1 MIARTSRFQRTRRG
15 SAATEFAILLP
26 LIVTMF
32 SGMVDLSWQLSR
44 YQHLVRVTR
53 DAARVAAATYEN
65 PQYTEPGSLS
75 IPAAEDYA
83 TEALTLVNMPCS
95 DGGCS
100 IDVQRLET
108 TPPQMQVSISYSV
121 DPLVGLFPLDNEI
134 EAQFSMAY
142 EYL

>member
-1 MIARTSRFQRTRRG
+1 MITRTRHFQRTRRG

-26 LIVTMF
+26 LIVTLF

-83 TEALTLVNMPCS
+83 TEALTLVNMPCEG
-95 DGGCS
+95 DCS
-100 IDVQRLET
+100 IEVLRLET

-121 DPLVGLFPLDNEI
+121 DPLVGLFPLDNEVHV
-134 EAQFSMAY
+134 QFSMAY
-142 EYL
+142 EFL

>member
-1 MIARTSRFQRTRRG
+1 MITRTRHFQRTRRG

-26 LIVTMF
+26 LLVMMF

-75 IPAAEDYA
+75 IPAAEDYV

-95 DGGCS
+95 AGSCT
-100 IDVQRLET
+100 IEVQRLET
-108 TPPQMQVSISYSV
+108 TPPQMQVSISYTV
-121 DPLVGLFPLDNEI
+121 DPIVGLFPLDNEVH
-134 EAQFSMAY
+134 AQFSMAY
-142 EYL
+142 EFL